1 MVQRLTRKKQY
12 GVRMENT
19 AGGSAHT
26 KITGEEQD
34 TIDIEKDVKRLF
46 TPWAQEFR
54 FSNCIR
60 VKTWELFPAEK
71 P

>member
-1 MVQRLTRKKQY
+1 M
-12 GVRMENT
+12 RMENT
-19 AGGSAHT
+19 AGVSAHT

-34 TIDIEKDVKRLF
+34 TRDIEKEVKRLF

-54 FSNCIR
+54 FSNCR
-60 VKTWELFPAEK
+60 REKTWELLPAEK